1 VRDVAGASRQRQRR
15 RLREVAVHDF
25 VGERVLMR
33 IHVGESDRY
42 GGRPVYQAIVELLRE
57 RGYAGATV
65 LKSIMG
71 FGASRRLHS
80 RVNEIASLDMPLVVE
95 CVETAERIEAIL
107 PELDAMLA
115 GGVITLERANVVVY
129 RPGGTTVDG

>member
-1 VRDVAGASRQRQRR
+1 M
-15 RLREVAVHDF
+15 HDF

-129 RPGGTTVDG
+129 RPGGTTADG